1 LFKAFQEHIEA
12 QKFFQGKE
20 NIWLAVSGGIDSMVL
35 SNLMLD
41 AKIRFSIAHFDHRTR
56 QGASAEDASFVKSYC
71 DQNKINCRIG
81 TMIPDWIENNFQ
93 AEARRQRYD
102 FFNTLNYD
110 CLVTAHHQD
119 DHVESILMNF
129 LRGKSLNGIESS
141 RNNIIRPLL
150 PFSKAQIT
158 KYANDRHLEYRTDIS
173 NLSNDYLRNFVR
185 NEILSKL
192 KLRIPDLN
200 SRIINLSEKVS
211 YEKNL
216 LQDIAV
222 TLLKPE
228 KEAGRVFLKKESIE
242 DSYMP
247 AEDKLF
253 YFLNSYGF
261 NKEQCRDIYA
271 AIDHI
276 GAYFKS
282 ESHELV
288 NDRKHIILKDRN
300 RIDANGHTILR
311 LDQMPDTLEFGKY
324 IFYIEKRNEINLLS
338 DRSLFQCPL
347 NKLGKTLILRYWKE
361 GDHFRPFGMQGKSQ
375 SLKKFFTDN
384 KIDRFRKKEIPL
396 LCNED
401 GEILWIA
408 GLRSSNYCLS
418 EEKGE
423 DILTIRLERKD

>member
-1 LFKAFQEHIEA
+1 MFKAFQDHIET
-12 QKFFQGKE
+12 QKFFHGKE
-20 NIWLAVSGGIDSMVL
+20 NIWLAMSGGVDSMVL
-35 SNLMLD
+35 AHLMLD
-41 AKIRFSIAHFDHRTR
+41 AKIRFSIAHFDHLTR
-56 QGASAEDASFVKSYC
+56 QGLSTKDASFVKNYC
-71 DQNKINCRIG
+71 KQHKINYSIG
-81 TMIPDWIENNFQ
+81 TMMPDWIENNFQ

-102 FFNTLNYD
+102 FFNTLSYD

-141 RNNIIRPLL
+141 INNIVRPLL

-158 KYANDRHLEYRTDIS
+158 QYADDRNLEYRTDIS

-192 KLRIPDLN
+192 KLRISHLN
-200 SRIINLSEKVS
+200 RRIINLSEKVS

-216 LQDIAV
+216 LQDIAF

-228 KEAGRVFLKKESIE
+228 KKAGRVLLNKECID
-242 DSYMP
+242 DSYIP
-247 AEDKLF
+247 SEDKLY

-261 NKEQCRDIYA
+261 NRKQCGNISA
-271 AIDHI
+271 AIDHT

-288 NDRKHIILKDRN
+288 NDRKYIILKERN
-300 RIDANGHTILR
+300 LIDSNEHTILN
-311 LDQMPDTLEFGKY
+311 LGQFPDTLEFGKY
-324 IFYIEKRNEINLLS
+324 IFYIEKRSEINLLS
-338 DRSLFQCPL
+338 DSSLFQCPL
-347 NKLGKTLILRYWKE
+347 NRLGKTLILRYWKE

-408 GLRSSNYCLS
+408 GLRSSHYCLS

-423 DILTIRLERKD
+423 EILTIRVERKD